1 MLNLCLT
8 LYNYN
13 NILLFFMLFLFK
25 ANEDSEMTIQEMTS
39 KVTKVMGFKG
49 EILFDRAKSD
59 GNLKWTMSNA
69 KLRKYLPDFKFT
81 SFDKGN
87 YFTSTRY

>member
-1 MLNLCLT
+1 
-8 LYNYN
+8 
-13 NILLFFMLFLFK
+13 MLFLFK

-39 KVTKVMGFKG
+39 KVTKVMEFKG

-81 SFDKGN
+81 PFDTGN